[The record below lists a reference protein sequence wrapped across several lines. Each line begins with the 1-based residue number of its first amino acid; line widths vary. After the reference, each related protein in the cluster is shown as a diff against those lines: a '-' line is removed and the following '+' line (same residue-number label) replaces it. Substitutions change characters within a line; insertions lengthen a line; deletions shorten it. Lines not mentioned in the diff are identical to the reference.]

1 MLKLADIMTRDPVT
15 VEPEMSLKEVADL
28 LATRG
33 ISGVPVVTE
42 SGTVVGVISA
52 SDIVSFAAAV
62 PGIPTDRSEQFSQWG
77 ETEPDNAEDEDED
90 TPEEFF
96 AGYWEDSEA
105 EVVERMRE
113 PGPEWDRLDE
123 HTVGEVMTRRIEAL
137 SVDADLATAAA
148 RMTRARVHRLIVTDG
163 DKLAGVVC
171 ASDFVRAVAAGKLRG

>member
-28 LATRG
+28 LASRG

-52 SDIVSFAAAV
+52 SDIVTFAAAV
-62 PGIPTDRSEQFSQWG
+62 PGIPTDRSEEFSQWG
-77 ETEPDNAEDEDED
+77 ETEPDDVEEEE
-90 TPEEFF
+90 TPDQFF
-96 AGYWEDSEA
+96 AGYWDDSEA
-105 EVVERMRE
+105 ELVERMRE

-123 HTVGEVMTRRIEAL
+123 HTVGEVMTRRIESL

-163 DKLAGVVC
+163 DKLAGVVS
-171 ASDFVRAVAAGKLRG
+171 ASDFVRAVADHKLRG